1 MQGVISVDA
10 GLAGFFNGKKPN
22 SEDEK
27 WLSLCN
33 WMEEQDNRHTATNE
47 NGEYY
52 IREVG
57 DKGVMGFWSRTAYGD
72 GEYSVFAING
82 NNGKTVALA
91 IDYIF

>member
-1 MQGVISVDA
+1 MPALQVSSTEKSQTSRTKN
-10 GLAGFFNGKKPN
+10 GFP
-22 SEDEK
+22 
-27 WLSLCN
+27 LCN
-33 WMEEQDNRHTATNE
+33 WMEEQDNRHAAANE